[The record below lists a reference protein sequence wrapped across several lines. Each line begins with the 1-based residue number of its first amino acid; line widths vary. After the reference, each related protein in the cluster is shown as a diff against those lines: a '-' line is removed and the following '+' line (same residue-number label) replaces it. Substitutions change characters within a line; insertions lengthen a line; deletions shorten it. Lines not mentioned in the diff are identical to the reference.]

1 MTPVFHGLHRTL
13 PVLAAVFLLVTHVSR
28 VEAGSRWVDLT
39 HPFDAS
45 TIYWPTGQSFKL
57 EKVHEGPTPGG
68 YWYES
73 NNISASEH
81 GGTHLDA
88 PAHFAEGKW
97 HTDDIP
103 LERLIAPGI
112 VVDVR
117 ENAKNRPDYLIRK
130 EDFLAWETKN
140 GKIPEGAI
148 VLVWTGWEDFWPDK
162 KKYLGTDRPG
172 DVANLH
178 FPGFSAEAAEFLTAG
193 RNVASVG
200 LDTPSLDRGQ
210 SKDFK
215 AHRVFGKANVP
226 GFENV
231 CNLKRLPPRGF
242 RVIALPM
249 KIGRGSGGPLRIVAE
264 IDSDS

>member
-1 MTPVFHGLHRTL
+1 MK
-13 PVLAAVFLLVTHVSR
+13 VLALFSKNRLALAAALFLLANSPLAQ
-28 VEAGSRWVDLT
+28 AGPRWVDLT
-39 HPFDAS
+39 HAFDAS
-45 TIYWPTGQSFKL
+45 TIYWPTGKPFKL
-57 EKVHEGPTPGG
+57 EKTHEGPTPGG

-73 NNISASEH
+73 NDISASEH

-103 LERLIAPGI
+103 MNRLIAPGI
-112 VVDVR
+112 VVDVSG
-117 ENAKNRPDYLIRK
+117 NARNRPDYLIRK
-130 EDFLAWETKN
+130 EDFTAWEAQH
-140 GKIPEGAI
+140 GRIPAGAI
-148 VLVWTGWEDFWPDK
+148 VLVRTGWEEFWPDK
-162 KKYLGTDRPG
+162 KKYLGTDLPG

-178 FPGFSAEAAEFLTAG
+178 FPGYSAEAARFLTAE

-210 SKDFK
+210 SRDFM
-215 AHRVFGKANVP
+215 AHRIFGKANVP

-231 CNLKRLPPRGF
+231 CNLNQLPPTGF

-249 KIGRGSGGPLRIVAE
+249 KIGRGSGGPLRIIAE
-264 IDSDS
+264 IDPDP